1 MRGKVLSLY
10 ALGLA
15 VALAATTAPSIT
27 EASHGGGAGHGGG
40 GHSFHVGA
48 VAIAR
53 IPTNPS
59 SSPATHNGFAP
70 VVHARP
76 VFRRRRH
83 FGGDG
88 VGFFVPYVI
97 EPHIIT
103 VTSGSRTAATGIV
116 PAASQS
122 RPVIERFPL
131 SQQPKGSILLVRG
144 TSVSFVVF

>member
-15 VALAATTAPSIT
+15 VALGATPAPSIT
-27 EASHGGGAGHGGG
+27 EASHGSA
-40 GHSFHVGA
+40 GHSFRVGA
-48 VAIAR
+48 VAIAQ
-53 IPTNPS
+53 IPTTA
-59 SSPATHNGFAP
+59 SSPATHSGFAP

-76 VFRRRRH
+76 VFRHRRF

-103 VTSGSRTAATGIV
+103 VTSGSGTSVA

-122 RPVIERFPL
+122 RPAIERFPL
-131 SQQPKGSILLVRG
+131 NQQPKGSILLVRG
-144 TSVSFVVF
+144 TRTSFVL